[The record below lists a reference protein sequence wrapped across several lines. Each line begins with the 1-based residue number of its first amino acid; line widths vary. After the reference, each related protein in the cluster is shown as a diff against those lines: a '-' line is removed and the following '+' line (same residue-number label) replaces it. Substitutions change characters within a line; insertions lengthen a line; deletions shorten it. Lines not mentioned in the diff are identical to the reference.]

1 MRKEKTAMSKIVVAS
16 TNPVKMAATQR
27 GFLRMFP
34 TGSFHFE
41 SMSVPSGVREQP
53 LSSAETLQGAMQRTL
68 AARTRMPE
76 AAYWVGI
83 EGGIE
88 TDLHG
93 VSAFAWIVIR
103 SSELIGQ
110 SRTGTFYLPPAVADL
125 LRHGKELG
133 EAGDIVFGTADSKR
147 TGGAIGLLSGH
158 ALDRTQLYE
167 QAVILALVPFKHI
180 DLYTTDTSGHHNTG
194 Y

>member
-1 MRKEKTAMSKIVVAS
+1 MSKIVIAS
-16 TNPVKMAATQR
+16 TNLVKMSATQR

-34 TGSFHFE
+34 AGTFDFE
-41 SMSVPSGVREQP
+41 SVSVPSGVRQQP
-53 LSSAETLQGAMQRTL
+53 LSSAETLQGAKQRTQ
-68 AARTRMPE
+68 AARERMPE

-88 TDLHG
+88 TDPHG
-93 VSAFAWIVIR
+93 VGAFAWIVIR

-125 LRHGKELG
+125 LQCGKELG

-147 TGGAIGLLSGH
+147 AGGAIGLLSDH

-167 QAVILALVPFKHI
+167 QAVILALLPFKHV
-180 DLYTTDTSGHHNTG
+180 DLYTIDSSGQHGTDK
-194 Y
+194 